1 MSERIVITAVQCMTP
16 LGLDATSTAVA
27 VRAGISALRMSDQ
40 FDDTQGEPILEA
52 CIPWLPE
59 GASDEDADQ
68 EDAEQEDPDR
78 EDAADEE
85 ADEAPLEVVA
95 EEGDP
100 EADEERTHV
109 YELARQCDESER
121 IGSAARRSLDAL
133 LARVFGEPGGPSR
146 PVTLLLTVA
155 PSDRPGP
162 RYEGPEGELV
172 SELETLIRRVGGRT
186 SVDVVSTG
194 HAGGLRSL
202 QRAIAGL
209 KRDPSALYV
218 IGAVD
223 SLLALDT
230 LTWLESAERLK
241 SGTFGRH
248 HGLAPAEA
256 VGFVAVETET
266 SARRGRRPL
275 LATVGAVTLAQE
287 PHPFVS
293 DTPSRADGLTSACA
307 SALQEGGIGA
317 HEIGTVL
324 SDLDGEFH
332 RAKEWALAEVRC
344 LGEAGER
351 ALLHPADCFG
361 SVGASS
367 GVVLLVLAA
376 IGLSRGWFAKPVLV
390 VASDDVGEC
399 GAAILFP
406 PRA

>member
-1 MSERIVITAVQCMTP
+1 MSERIVISAVQCMTP
-16 LGLDATSTAVA
+16 LGLDAMSTAVA

-68 EDAEQEDPDR
+68 EDEASPADDEEPEEDD
-78 EDAADEE
+78 E
-85 ADEAPLEVVA
+85 ADEAPPEVI
-95 EEGDP
+95 EEEDP

-109 YELARQCDESER
+109 YELARQCDEAER
-121 IGSAARRSLDAL
+121 IQSAARRSLDAL
-133 LARVFGEPGGPSR
+133 LARVLGTPGGPSR
-146 PVTLLLTVA
+146 PVTLLLSVA
-155 PSDRPGP
+155 APERPGP
-162 RYEGPEGELV
+162 RYEGPESELV
-172 SELETLIRRVGGRT
+172 SDLEHMIRRVGGRA

-194 HAGGLRSL
+194 HAGGLRSME
-202 QRAIAGL
+202 RAVAGL

-218 IGAVD
+218 LGSVD

-230 LTWLESAERLK
+230 LTWLESSERLK

-256 VGFVAVETET
+256 VGFVAIETET
-266 SARRGRRPL
+266 SARRAGRPV
-275 LATVGAVTLAQE
+275 LATVGSVTLAQE
-287 PHPFVS
+287 PNPFVS

-307 SALQEGGIGA
+307 SALQEGGVGA

-344 LGEAGER
+344 LGEAGDR
-351 ALLHPADCFG
+351 TLLHPADCFG
-361 SVGASS
+361 SIGASS
-367 GVVLLVLAA
+367 AVVLLVLAA

-390 VASDDVGEC
+390 VASDDTGEC

-406 PRA
+406 PGA